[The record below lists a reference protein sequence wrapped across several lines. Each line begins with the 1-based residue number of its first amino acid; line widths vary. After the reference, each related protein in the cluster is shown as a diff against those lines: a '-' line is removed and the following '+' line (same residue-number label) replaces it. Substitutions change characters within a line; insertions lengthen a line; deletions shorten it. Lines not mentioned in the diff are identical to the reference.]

1 MQSRRSDPS
10 PQAVRESPLAYDD
23 ELFEL
28 SADNAAR
35 YLAGRGL
42 GDSWRITPLGGG
54 VSNTVLLAESNA
66 CRMVLKQSLAR
77 LRVEQE
83 WLSDRSRITR
93 ECAAIRMLTPYFP
106 AGGVPSILF
115 EDPDNFLYAM
125 TPAPPGSCD
134 WKTLLLQGIVS
145 EQTAETVAGM
155 LSAAILASRRQ
166 PEWER
171 AFGDQTVF
179 DQLRLDP
186 YYRVT
191 ASRHPDL
198 ADFFT
203 SLIESCKQQR
213 VSFVHGDWS
222 PKNFLVE
229 GDGVMAIDFE
239 VAHFG
244 NPAFDAAFLLNHLAL
259 KSFYRPELQTRF
271 GAAGMRFWTV
281 LSSRLPTGME
291 WFESGTIAH
300 LAGLMLARIDGK
312 SPAEY
317 IRGEALKDHIRSF
330 ARGLIADPP
339 ATIQETFRR
348 LGS

>member
-1 MQSRRSDPS
+1 MFD
-10 PQAVRESPLAYDD
+10 
-23 ELFEL
+23 L
-28 SADNAAR
+28 SADNAPS

-42 GDSWRITPLGGG
+42 GDSWWVTPLGGG
-54 VSNTVLLAESNA
+54 VSNTVLLAESPA
-66 CRMVLKQSLAR
+66 CRLVLKQSLAR

-93 ECAAIRMLTPYFP
+93 ECAAIKMLTPHFP
-106 AGGVPSILF
+106 ADGLPSILF

-125 TPAPPGSCD
+125 TPAPAGSCD

-145 EQTAETVAGM
+145 EKTAETVAGM
-155 LSAAILASRRQ
+155 LSAAIQASCRQ

-191 ASRHPDL
+191 ASRHADL
-198 ADFFT
+198 ADFFGG
-203 SLIESCKQQR
+203 LIESCKQRR

-229 GDGVMAIDFE
+229 GDSVMAIDFE

-259 KSFYRPELQTRF
+259 KSFYRPELRTPLR
-271 GAAGMRFWTV
+271 AAAVRFWTV
-281 LSSRLPTGME
+281 LSSGLPTGME
-291 WFESGTIAH
+291 WLESGTIAH

-317 IRGEALKDHIRSF
+317 VRDVALKDRIRRF
-330 ARGLIADPP
+330 ARGMIADPP
-339 ATIQETFRR
+339 ATIQATFER